1 MSAWA
6 IPPQNISRSSV
17 SNVVPGQSSLLHSYS
32 TFIVSHRSYPCF
44 LQKSCQKA
52 LCFQAGDEW
61 PLYNN
66 IHATEST
73 GTMWSPSLCPLS
85 SENDLFHDGCGSGRT
100 YETTA
105 NE

>member
-6 IPPQNISRSSV
+6 LTSQNISRSSV
-17 SNVVPGQSSLLHSYS
+17 SNLVPGTSSLLHSYS

-85 SENDLFHDGCGSGRT
+85 SENDLFHDAGVWRT
-100 YETTA
+100 TDGTPA
-105 NE
+105 N